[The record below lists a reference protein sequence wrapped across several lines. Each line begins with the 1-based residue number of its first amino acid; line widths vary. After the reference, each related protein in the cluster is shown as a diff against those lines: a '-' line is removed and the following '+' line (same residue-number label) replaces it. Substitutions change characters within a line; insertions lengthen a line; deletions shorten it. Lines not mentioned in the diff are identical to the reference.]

1 MEERKKYLEIYEK
14 WISKIDL
21 DPALKKE
28 LENIRGNE
36 DEIEERF
43 YQTIEFG
50 TAGLRGIL
58 GAGTN
63 RMNIYTVRRAAQG
76 FAQAINMNEKKDN
89 SIVLAFDSRRM
100 SEEFSKESAKIFASN
115 GIKVYL
121 FREVT
126 PTPVLSYAV
135 RSLQCSGGVMIT
147 ASHNPKNYNGYKV
160 YWDDGAQVTEEKA
173 NLIINEVNNV
183 NNYLDL
189 QTKSFD
195 EYLEDGKIKVIYNE
209 VYDKY
214 YEEINN
220 LKYMKKGEKDLS
232 ILFSPFFGTSKKAVS
247 YVMNLFGF
255 KNYSVLEEQGE
266 PNSDFPDLDY
276 PNPEDPKS
284 FKLLLEKAQ
293 DTKPDLLMATDPDG
307 DRIGTQVFHNGE
319 YQVLTGNQMG
329 VLMVDYLMNKVPVPE
344 KGYIVKTVVTA
355 DLSGKIASSK
365 GVKVYEVL
373 TGFKYIAELAKKLEL
388 KGEKYIFGYEESY
401 GYMPGLFV
409 RDKDAIQAILLL
421 AQIASDLKDKGQ
433 TLIHRLEEI
442 YQEYGYHEEINISR
456 NYEGIEGKEKMS
468 GIMNLLREDFAQG
481 TNLELVKMQDFYNSF
496 EKDLILNKKSPIDF
510 PKSNVLKFYLK
521 DGSWVA
527 VRPSG
532 TEPKIK
538 YYFSVSGKDKNTTQ
552 MKGKYF
558 KEEFFKILEQNP

>member
-1 MEERKKYLEIYEK
+1 MEERKEYLEIYEK
-14 WISKIDL
+14 WMSKKDL
-21 DPALKKE
+21 GPALKEE
-28 LENIRGNE
+28 LKKIEGNE

-76 FAQAINMNEKKDN
+76 FAQAINQNGRKDN
-89 SIVLAFDSRRM
+89 RVVLAYDSRKM
-100 SEEFSKESAKIFASN
+100 SVEFSKESAKIFASN

-121 FREVT
+121 FSEVT

-135 RSLQCSGGVMIT
+135 RSLKCSGGVMIT

-173 NLIINEVNNV
+173 NLIINEVNKV
-183 NNYLDL
+183 DNYLDL
-189 QTKSFD
+189 ETKSFD
-195 EYLEDGKIKVIYNE
+195 EYLKEGKIQVIYDE
-209 VYDKY
+209 VYAKY

-220 LKYMKKGEKDLS
+220 LEYMKKGDKDIS
-232 ILFSPFFGTSKKAVS
+232 ILFSPFFGTSKKSVAH
-247 YVMNLFGF
+247 VMKQYGF
-255 KNYSVLEEQGE
+255 KNFSVLEEQGE
-266 PNSDFPDLDY
+266 PNSDFPNLDY

-284 FKLLLEKAQ
+284 FMLLREKAKI
-293 DTKPDLLMATDPDG
+293 TKPDLLMATDPDG
-307 DRIGTQVFHNGE
+307 DRIGTQVLHNGE
-319 YQVLTGNQMG
+319 YVVLTGNQMG

-344 KGYIVKTVVTA
+344 NGYIVKTVVTA

-373 TGFKYIAELAKKLEL
+373 TGFKYIAELAKELEP

-401 GYMPGLFV
+401 GYMPRLFV

-421 AQIASDLKDKGQ
+421 AQIASDLKDKEQ
-433 TLIHRLEEI
+433 TLIDRLEDI
-442 YQEYGYHEEINISR
+442 YLEYGYHEEINISR
-456 NYEGIEGKEKMS
+456 NYEGIEGKEKMV
-468 GIMNLLREDFAQG
+468 GIMNLLREDFAEK
-481 TNLELVKMQDFYNSF
+481 TSLELVKMQDFYYSIERDF
-496 EKDLILNKKSPIDF
+496 TTKTEISIDF
-510 PKSNVLKFYLK
+510 PQSNVLKFYLK
-521 DGSWVA
+521 DRSWVA

-538 YYFSVSGKDKNTTQ
+538 YYFSVAGKDKNDAE
-552 MKGKYF
+552 MKAEKF
-558 KEEFFKILEQNP
+558 KEEFFKILE

>member
-63 RMNIYTVRRAAQG
+63 RMNVYTVRRAAQG

-135 RSLQCSGGVMIT
+135 RSLQRSGGVMIT

-329 VLMVDYLMNKVPVPE
+329 VLMVDYLINKVPVPE

-421 AQIASDLKDKGQ
+421 AQIASDLKNKGQ

-442 YQEYGYHEEINISR
+442 YQEYGYHEEINIFR

>member
-1 MEERKKYLEIYEK
+1 MEERKEYLGIYEK
-14 WISKIDL
+14 WMSKKDL
-21 DPALKKE
+21 DPALKEELKE
-28 LENIRGNE
+28 IEGNE

-76 FAQAINMNEKKDN
+76 FAQAINQNGRKDN
-89 SIVLAFDSRRM
+89 RVVLAYDSRKM
-100 SEEFSKESAKIFASN
+100 SVEFSKESAKIFASN

-121 FREVT
+121 FSEVT

-135 RSLQCSGGVMIT
+135 RSLKCSGGVMIT

-173 NLIINEVNNV
+173 NLIINEVNKV
-183 NNYLDL
+183 DNYLDL
-189 QTKSFD
+189 ETKSFD
-195 EYLEDGKIKVIYNE
+195 EYLKEGKIQVIYDE
-209 VYDKY
+209 VYAKY

-220 LKYMKKGEKDLS
+220 LEYMKKGDKDIS
-232 ILFSPFFGTSKKAVS
+232 ILFSPFFGTSKKSVAH
-247 YVMNLFGF
+247 VMKQYGF
-255 KNYSVLEEQGE
+255 KNFSVLEEQGE
-266 PNSDFPDLDY
+266 PNSDFPNLDY

-284 FKLLLEKAQ
+284 FMLLREKAKI
-293 DTKPDLLMATDPDG
+293 TKPDLLMATDPDG
-307 DRIGTQVFHNGE
+307 DRIGTQVLHNGE
-319 YQVLTGNQMG
+319 YVVLTGNQMG

-344 KGYIVKTVVTA
+344 NGYIVKTVVTA

-373 TGFKYIAELAKKLEL
+373 TGFKYIAELAKELEP

-401 GYMPGLFV
+401 GYMPRLFV

-421 AQIASDLKDKGQ
+421 AQIASDLKDKEQ
-433 TLIHRLEEI
+433 TLIDRLEDI
-442 YQEYGYHEEINISR
+442 YLEYGYHEEINISR
-456 NYEGIEGKEKMS
+456 NYEGIEGKEKMV
-468 GIMNLLREDFAQG
+468 GIMNLLREDFAEK
-481 TNLELVKMQDFYNSF
+481 TSLELVKMQDFYYSIERDF
-496 EKDLILNKKSPIDF
+496 TTKTEISIDF
-510 PKSNVLKFYLK
+510 PQSNVLKFYLK
-521 DGSWVA
+521 DRSWVA

-538 YYFSVSGKDKNTTQ
+538 YYFSVAGKDKNDAE
-552 MKGKYF
+552 MKAEKF
-558 KEEFFKILEQNP
+558 KEEFFKILE

>member
-1 MEERKKYLEIYEK
+1 MGERKEYLEIYEK
-14 WISKIDL
+14 WMSKKDL
-21 DPALKKE
+21 DPALKEELKE
-28 LENIRGNE
+28 IEGNE

-76 FAQAINMNEKKDN
+76 FAQAINQNGRKDN
-89 SIVLAFDSRRM
+89 RVVLAYDSRKM
-100 SEEFSKESAKIFASN
+100 SVEFSKESAKIFASN

-121 FREVT
+121 FSEVT

-135 RSLQCSGGVMIT
+135 RSLKCSGGVMIT

-173 NLIINEVNNV
+173 NLIINEVNKV
-183 NNYLDL
+183 DNYLDL
-189 QTKSFD
+189 ETKSFD
-195 EYLEDGKIKVIYNE
+195 EYLKEGKIQVIYDE
-209 VYDKY
+209 VYAKY

-220 LKYMKKGEKDLS
+220 LEYMKKGDKDIS
-232 ILFSPFFGTSKKAVS
+232 ILFSPFFGTSKKSVAH
-247 YVMNLFGF
+247 VMKQYGF
-255 KNYSVLEEQGE
+255 KNFSVLEEQGE
-266 PNSDFPDLDY
+266 PNSDFPNLDY

-284 FKLLLEKAQ
+284 FMLLREKAKI
-293 DTKPDLLMATDPDG
+293 TKPDLLMATDPDG
-307 DRIGTQVFHNGE
+307 DRIGTQVLHNGE
-319 YQVLTGNQMG
+319 YVVLTGNQMG

-344 KGYIVKTVVTA
+344 NGYIVKTVVTA

-373 TGFKYIAELAKKLEL
+373 TGFKYIAELAKELEP

-401 GYMPGLFV
+401 GYMPRLFV

-421 AQIASDLKDKGQ
+421 AQIASDLKDKEQ
-433 TLIHRLEEI
+433 TLIDRLEDI
-442 YQEYGYHEEINISR
+442 YLEYGYHEEINISR
-456 NYEGIEGKEKMS
+456 NYEGIEGKEKMV
-468 GIMNLLREDFAQG
+468 GIMNLLREDFAEK
-481 TNLELVKMQDFYNSF
+481 TSLELVKMQDFYYSIERDF
-496 EKDLILNKKSPIDF
+496 TTKTEISIDF
-510 PKSNVLKFYLK
+510 PQSNVLKFYLK
-521 DGSWVA
+521 DRSWVA

-538 YYFSVSGKDKNTTQ
+538 YYFSVAGKDKNDAE
-552 MKGKYF
+552 MKAEKF
-558 KEEFFKILEQNP
+558 KEEFFKILE

>member
-1 MEERKKYLEIYEK
+1 MEERKEYLEIYEK
-14 WISKIDL
+14 WKSKKDL
-21 DPALKKE
+21 DSLLKKE
-28 LENIRGNE
+28 LENIEGNE

-76 FAQAINMNEKKDN
+76 FAQAINQNGRKDN
-89 SIVLAFDSRRM
+89 KVVLAYDSRKM
-100 SEEFSKESAKIFASN
+100 SVEFSKESAKIFASK

-121 FREVT
+121 FSEVT

-135 RSLQCSGGVMIT
+135 RSLKCSGGVMIT

-173 NLIINEVNNV
+173 NLIINEVNKV
-183 NNYLDL
+183 DNYLDL
-189 QTKSFD
+189 ETKSFD
-195 EYLEDGKIKVIYNE
+195 EYLKEGKIQVIYDE
-209 VYDKY
+209 VYAKY

-220 LKYMKKGEKDLS
+220 LEYMKKGDKDIS
-232 ILFSPFFGTSKKAVS
+232 ILFSPFFGTSRKSVTH
-247 YVMNLFGF
+247 VMKEYGF
-255 KNYSVLEEQGE
+255 KNFSVLEEQGE
-266 PNSDFPDLDY
+266 PNSDFPNLDY

-284 FKLLLEKAQ
+284 FMLLREKAKV
-293 DTKPDLLMATDPDG
+293 TKSDLLMATDPDG
-307 DRIGTQVFHNGE
+307 DRIGTQVLHNGE
-319 YQVLTGNQMG
+319 YVVLTGNQMG

-344 KGYIVKTVVTA
+344 NGYIVKTVVTA

-373 TGFKYIAELAKKLEL
+373 TGFKYIAELAKKLEP

-401 GYMPGLFV
+401 GYMPRLFV

-433 TLIHRLEEI
+433 TLIDRLEEI
-442 YQEYGYHEEINISR
+442 YLEHGYHEEINISR
-456 NYEGIEGKEKMS
+456 NYEGIEGKEKMV
-468 GIMNLLREDFAQG
+468 GIMNLLREDFAEKSG
-481 TNLELVKMQDFYNSF
+481 LELVKMQDFYYSIERDF
-496 EKDLILNKKSPIDF
+496 AAKTETTIDF
-510 PKSNVLKFYLK
+510 PQSNVLKFYLN
-521 DGSWVA
+521 DGAWVA

-538 YYFSVSGKDKNTTQ
+538 YYFSVAGKDKNDAE
-552 MKGKYF
+552 MKAENF
-558 KEEFFKILEQNP
+558 KEKFFKILE

>member
-1 MEERKKYLEIYEK
+1 MEERKEYLEIYEK
-14 WISKIDL
+14 WKNKKDL
-21 DPALKKE
+21 DPALKEELKE
-28 LENIRGNE
+28 IEGNE

-76 FAQAINMNEKKDN
+76 FAQAINQNGRKDN
-89 SIVLAFDSRRM
+89 RVVLAYDSRKM
-100 SEEFSKESAKIFASN
+100 SVEFSKESAKIFASN

-121 FREVT
+121 FSEVT

-135 RSLQCSGGVMIT
+135 RSLKCSGGVMIT

-173 NLIINEVNNV
+173 NLIINEVNKV
-183 NNYLDL
+183 DNYLDL
-189 QTKSFD
+189 ETKSFD
-195 EYLEDGKIKVIYNE
+195 EYLKEGKIQVIYDE
-209 VYDKY
+209 VYAKY

-220 LKYMKKGEKDLS
+220 LEYMKKGDKGIS
-232 ILFSPFFGTSKKAVS
+232 ILFSPFFGTSKKSVAH
-247 YVMNLFGF
+247 VMKQYGF
-255 KNYSVLEEQGE
+255 KNFSVLEEQGE
-266 PNSDFPDLDY
+266 PNSDFPNLDY

-284 FKLLLEKAQ
+284 FMLLREKAKI
-293 DTKPDLLMATDPDG
+293 TKPDLLMATDPDG
-307 DRIGTQVFHNGE
+307 DRIGTQVLHNGE
-319 YQVLTGNQMG
+319 YVVLTGNQMG

-344 KGYIVKTVVTA
+344 NGYIVKTVVTA

-373 TGFKYIAELAKKLEL
+373 TGFKYIAELAKELEP

-401 GYMPGLFV
+401 GYMPRLFV

-421 AQIASDLKDKGQ
+421 AQIASDLKDKEQ
-433 TLIHRLEEI
+433 TLIDRLEEI
-442 YQEYGYHEEINISR
+442 YLEYGYHEEINISR
-456 NYEGIEGKEKMS
+456 NYEGIEGKEKMV
-468 GIMNLLREDFAQG
+468 GIMNLLREDFAEK
-481 TNLELVKMQDFYNSF
+481 TSLELVKMQDFYYSIERDF
-496 EKDLILNKKSPIDF
+496 TTKTEISIDF
-510 PKSNVLKFYLK
+510 PQSNVLKFYLK
-521 DGSWVA
+521 DRSWVA

-538 YYFSVSGKDKNTTQ
+538 YYFSVAGKDKNDAE
-552 MKGKYF
+552 MKAEKF
-558 KEEFFKILEQNP
+558 KEEFFKILE

>member
-1 MEERKKYLEIYEK
+1 MEERKEYLEIYEK
-14 WISKIDL
+14 WKNKKDL
-21 DPALKKE
+21 DPALKEELKE
-28 LENIRGNE
+28 IEGNE
-36 DEIEERF
+36 NEIEERF

-76 FAQAINMNEKKDN
+76 FAQAINQNGRKDN
-89 SIVLAFDSRRM
+89 RVVLAYDSRKM
-100 SEEFSKESAKIFASN
+100 SVEFSKESAKIFASN

-121 FREVT
+121 FSEVT

-135 RSLQCSGGVMIT
+135 RSLKCSGGVMIT

-173 NLIINEVNNV
+173 NLIINEVNKV
-183 NNYLDL
+183 DNYLDL
-189 QTKSFD
+189 ETKSFD
-195 EYLEDGKIKVIYNE
+195 EYLKEGKIQVIYDE
-209 VYDKY
+209 VYAKY

-220 LKYMKKGEKDLS
+220 LEYMKKGDKGIS
-232 ILFSPFFGTSKKAVS
+232 ILFSPFFGTSKKSVAH
-247 YVMNLFGF
+247 VMKQYGF
-255 KNYSVLEEQGE
+255 KNFSVLEEQGE
-266 PNSDFPDLDY
+266 PNSDFPNLDY

-284 FKLLLEKAQ
+284 FMLLREKAKI
-293 DTKPDLLMATDPDG
+293 TKPDLLMATDPDG
-307 DRIGTQVFHNGE
+307 DRIGTQVLHNGE
-319 YQVLTGNQMG
+319 YVVLTGNQMG

-344 KGYIVKTVVTA
+344 NGYIVKTVVTA

-373 TGFKYIAELAKKLEL
+373 TGFKYIAELAKELEP

-401 GYMPGLFV
+401 GYMPRLFV

-421 AQIASDLKDKGQ
+421 AQIASDLKDKEQ
-433 TLIHRLEEI
+433 TLIDRLEEI
-442 YQEYGYHEEINISR
+442 YLEYGYHEEINISR
-456 NYEGIEGKEKMS
+456 NYEGIEGKEKMV
-468 GIMNLLREDFAQG
+468 GIMNLLREDFAEK
-481 TNLELVKMQDFYNSF
+481 TSLELVKMQDFYYSIERDF
-496 EKDLILNKKSPIDF
+496 TTKTEISIDF
-510 PKSNVLKFYLK
+510 PQSNVLKFYLK
-521 DGSWVA
+521 DRSWVA

-538 YYFSVSGKDKNTTQ
+538 YYFSVAGKDKNDAE
-552 MKGKYF
+552 MKAEKF
-558 KEEFFKILEQNP
+558 KEEFFKILE

>member
-1 MEERKKYLEIYEK
+1 MEERKEYLEIYEK
-14 WISKIDL
+14 WMSKKDL
-21 DPALKKE
+21 GPALKEE
-28 LENIRGNE
+28 LKKIEGNE

-76 FAQAINMNEKKDN
+76 FAQAINQNGRKDN
-89 SIVLAFDSRRM
+89 RVVLAYDSRKM
-100 SEEFSKESAKIFASN
+100 SVEFSKESAKIFASN

-121 FREVT
+121 FSEVT

-135 RSLQCSGGVMIT
+135 RSLKCSGGVMIT

-173 NLIINEVNNV
+173 NLIINEVNKV
-183 NNYLDL
+183 DNYLDL
-189 QTKSFD
+189 ETKSFD
-195 EYLEDGKIKVIYNE
+195 EYLKEGKIQVIYDK
-209 VYDKY
+209 VYAKY

-220 LKYMKKGEKDLS
+220 LEYMKKGDKDIS
-232 ILFSPFFGTSKKAVS
+232 ILFSPFFGTSKKSVAH
-247 YVMNLFGF
+247 VMKQYGF
-255 KNYSVLEEQGE
+255 KNFSVLEEQGE
-266 PNSDFPDLDY
+266 PNSDFPNLDY

-284 FKLLLEKAQ
+284 FMLLREKAKI
-293 DTKPDLLMATDPDG
+293 TKPDLLMATDPDG
-307 DRIGTQVFHNGE
+307 DRIGTQVLHNGE
-319 YQVLTGNQMG
+319 YVVLTGNQMG

-344 KGYIVKTVVTA
+344 NGYIVKTVVTA

-373 TGFKYIAELAKKLEL
+373 TGFKYIAELAKELEP

-401 GYMPGLFV
+401 GYMPRLFV

-421 AQIASDLKDKGQ
+421 AQIASDLKDKEQ
-433 TLIHRLEEI
+433 TLIDRLEDI
-442 YQEYGYHEEINISR
+442 YLEYGYHEEINISR
-456 NYEGIEGKEKMS
+456 NYEGIEGKEKMVA
-468 GIMNLLREDFAQG
+468 IMNLLREDFAEK
-481 TNLELVKMQDFYNSF
+481 TSLELVKMQDFYYSIERDF
-496 EKDLILNKKSPIDF
+496 TTKTEISIDLPQ
-510 PKSNVLKFYLK
+510 SNVLKFYLK
-521 DGSWVA
+521 DRSWVA

-538 YYFSVSGKDKNTTQ
+538 YYFSVAGKDKNDAE
-552 MKGKYF
+552 MKAEKF
-558 KEEFFKILEQNP
+558 KEEFFKILE

>member
-1 MEERKKYLEIYEK
+1 MEERKEYLEIYEK
-14 WISKIDL
+14 WMSKKDL
-21 DPALKKE
+21 DPALKEELKE
-28 LENIRGNE
+28 IEGNE

-76 FAQAINMNEKKDN
+76 FAQAINQNGRKDN
-89 SIVLAFDSRRM
+89 RVVLAYDSRKM
-100 SEEFSKESAKIFASN
+100 SVEFSKESAKIFASN

-121 FREVT
+121 FSEVT

-135 RSLQCSGGVMIT
+135 RSLKCSGGVMIT

-173 NLIINEVNNV
+173 NLIINEVNKV
-183 NNYLDL
+183 DNYLDL
-189 QTKSFD
+189 ETKSFD
-195 EYLEDGKIKVIYNE
+195 EYLKEEKIQVIYDK
-209 VYDKY
+209 VYAKY

-220 LKYMKKGEKDLS
+220 LEYMKKGDKDIS
-232 ILFSPFFGTSKKAVS
+232 ILFSPFFGTSKKSVAH
-247 YVMNLFGF
+247 VMKQYSF
-255 KNYSVLEEQGE
+255 KNFSVLEEQGE
-266 PNSDFPDLDY
+266 PNSDFPNLDY

-284 FKLLLEKAQ
+284 FMLLREKAKI
-293 DTKPDLLMATDPDG
+293 TKPDLLMATDPDG
-307 DRIGTQVFHNGE
+307 DRIGTQVLHNGE
-319 YQVLTGNQMG
+319 YVVLTGNQMG

-344 KGYIVKTVVTA
+344 NGYIVKTVVTA

-373 TGFKYIAELAKKLEL
+373 TGFKYIAELAKELEP

-401 GYMPGLFV
+401 GYMPRLFV

-421 AQIASDLKDKGQ
+421 AQIASDLKDKEQ
-433 TLIHRLEEI
+433 TLIDRLEEI
-442 YQEYGYHEEINISR
+442 YLEYGYHEEINISR
-456 NYEGIEGKEKMS
+456 NYEGIEGKEKMV
-468 GIMNLLREDFAQG
+468 GIMNLLREDFAEK
-481 TNLELVKMQDFYNSF
+481 TSLELVKMQDFYYSIERDF
-496 EKDLILNKKSPIDF
+496 TTKTEISIDF
-510 PKSNVLKFYLK
+510 PQSNVLKFYLK
-521 DGSWVA
+521 DRSWVA

-538 YYFSVSGKDKNTTQ
+538 YYFSAAGKDKNDVE
-552 MKGKYF
+552 MKAEKF
-558 KEEFFKILEQNP
+558 KEEFFKILE

>member
-63 RMNIYTVRRAAQG
+63 RMNVYTVRRAAQG

-135 RSLQCSGGVMIT
+135 RSLQRSGGVMIT

-329 VLMVDYLMNKVPVPE
+329 VLMVDYLINKVPVPE

-421 AQIASDLKDKGQ
+421 AQIASDLKNKGQ

-442 YQEYGYHEEINISR
+442 YQEYGYHEEINIFR

-481 TNLELVKMQDFYNSF
+481 TWS
-496 EKDLILNKKSPIDF
+496 
-510 PKSNVLKFYLK
+510 
-521 DGSWVA
+521 
-527 VRPSG
+527 
-532 TEPKIK
+532 
-538 YYFSVSGKDKNTTQ
+538 
-552 MKGKYF
+552 
-558 KEEFFKILEQNP
+558 

>member
-1 MEERKKYLEIYEK
+1 MEERKEYLEIYEK
-14 WISKIDL
+14 WMSKKDL
-21 DPALKKE
+21 DPAIKKE
-28 LENIRGNE
+28 LKEIEGNE
-36 DEIEERF
+36 NEIEERF

-76 FAQAINMNEKKDN
+76 FAQAINQNGRKDN
-89 SIVLAFDSRRM
+89 RVVLAYDSRKM
-100 SEEFSKESAKIFASN
+100 SVEFSKESAKIFASN

-121 FREVT
+121 FSEVT

-135 RSLQCSGGVMIT
+135 RSLKCSGGVMIT

-173 NLIINEVNNV
+173 NLIINEVNKV
-183 NNYLDL
+183 DNYLDL
-189 QTKSFD
+189 ETKSFD
-195 EYLEDGKIKVIYNE
+195 EYLKEGKIQVIYDE
-209 VYDKY
+209 VYAKY

-220 LKYMKKGEKDLS
+220 LEYMKKGDKDIS
-232 ILFSPFFGTSKKAVS
+232 ILFSPFFGTSKKSVTH
-247 YVMNLFGF
+247 VMKQNGF
-255 KNYSVLEEQGE
+255 KNFSVLEEQGE
-266 PNSDFPDLDY
+266 PNSDFPNLEY

-284 FKLLLEKAQ
+284 FTLLREKAKV
-293 DTKPDLLMATDPDG
+293 TKSDLLMATDPDG
-307 DRIGTQVFHNGE
+307 DRIGTQVLHNGE
-319 YQVLTGNQMG
+319 YVVLTGNQMG

-344 KGYIVKTVVTA
+344 NGYIVKTVVTA

-373 TGFKYIAELAKKLEL
+373 TGFKYIAELAKELEP

-401 GYMPGLFV
+401 GYMPKLFV

-421 AQIASDLKDKGQ
+421 AQIASDLKDKEQ
-433 TLIHRLEEI
+433 TLIDRLEEI
-442 YQEYGYHEEINISR
+442 YLEYGYHEEINISR
-456 NYEGIEGKEKMS
+456 NYEGIEGKEKMV
-468 GIMNLLREDFAQG
+468 GIMNLLREDFAEK
-481 TNLELVKMQDFYNSF
+481 TSLELVKMQDFYYSIERDF
-496 EKDLILNKKSPIDF
+496 TTKTEISMDF
-510 PKSNVLKFYLK
+510 PQSNVLKFYLK
-521 DGSWVA
+521 DRSWVA

-538 YYFSVSGKDKNTTQ
+538 YYFSVAGKDKNDAE
-552 MKGKYF
+552 MKAEKF
-558 KEEFFKILEQNP
+558 KEEFFEILE

>member
-1 MEERKKYLEIYEK
+1 MEERKEYLEIYEK
-14 WISKIDL
+14 WMSKKDL
-21 DPALKKE
+21 APALKEELKE
-28 LENIRGNE
+28 IEGNE
-36 DEIEERF
+36 NEIEERF

-76 FAQAINMNEKKDN
+76 FAQAINQNGRKDN
-89 SIVLAFDSRRM
+89 RVVLAYDSRKM
-100 SEEFSKESAKIFASN
+100 SVEFSKESAKIFASN

-121 FREVT
+121 FSEVT

-135 RSLQCSGGVMIT
+135 RSLKCSGGVMIT

-173 NLIINEVNNV
+173 NLIINEVNKV
-183 NNYLDL
+183 DNYLDL
-189 QTKSFD
+189 ETKSFD
-195 EYLEDGKIKVIYNE
+195 EYLKEGKIQVIYDE
-209 VYDKY
+209 VYAKY

-220 LKYMKKGEKDLS
+220 LEYMKKRDKDIS
-232 ILFSPFFGTSKKAVS
+232 ILFSPFFGTSKKSVAH
-247 YVMNLFGF
+247 VMKQYGF
-255 KNYSVLEEQGE
+255 KNFSVLEEQGE
-266 PNSDFPDLDY
+266 PNSDFPNLDY

-284 FKLLLEKAQ
+284 FMLLREKAKI
-293 DTKPDLLMATDPDG
+293 TKPDLLMATDPDG
-307 DRIGTQVFHNGE
+307 DRIGTQVLHNGE
-319 YQVLTGNQMG
+319 YVVLTGNQMG

-344 KGYIVKTVVTA
+344 NGYIVKTVVTA

-373 TGFKYIAELAKKLEL
+373 TGFKYIAELAKELEP

-401 GYMPGLFV
+401 GYMPRLFV

-421 AQIASDLKDKGQ
+421 AQIASDLKDKEQ
-433 TLIHRLEEI
+433 TLIDRLEEI
-442 YQEYGYHEEINISR
+442 YLEYGYHEEINISR
-456 NYEGIEGKEKMS
+456 NYEGIEGKEKMV
-468 GIMNLLREDFAQG
+468 GIMNLLREDFAEK
-481 TNLELVKMQDFYNSF
+481 TSLELVKMQDFYYSIERDF
-496 EKDLILNKKSPIDF
+496 TTKTEISIDF
-510 PKSNVLKFYLK
+510 PQSNVLKFYLK
-521 DGSWVA
+521 DRSWVA

-538 YYFSVSGKDKNTTQ
+538 YYFSVAGKDKNDAE
-552 MKGKYF
+552 MKAEKF
-558 KEEFFKILEQNP
+558 KEEFFKILE

>member
-1 MEERKKYLEIYEK
+1 MEERKEYLEIYEK
-14 WISKIDL
+14 WMSKKDL
-21 DPALKKE
+21 DPAIKKE
-28 LENIRGNE
+28 LKEIEGNE
-36 DEIEERF
+36 NEIEERF

-76 FAQAINMNEKKDN
+76 FAQAINQNGRKDN
-89 SIVLAFDSRRM
+89 RVVLAYDSRKM
-100 SEEFSKESAKIFASN
+100 SVEFSKESAKIFASN

-121 FREVT
+121 FSEVT

-135 RSLQCSGGVMIT
+135 RSLKCSGGVMIT

-173 NLIINEVNNV
+173 NLIINEVNKV
-183 NNYLDL
+183 DNYLDL
-189 QTKSFD
+189 ETKSFD
-195 EYLEDGKIKVIYNE
+195 EYLKEGKIQVIYDE
-209 VYDKY
+209 VYAKY

-220 LKYMKKGEKDLS
+220 LEYMKKGDKDIS
-232 ILFSPFFGTSKKAVS
+232 ILFSPFFGTSKKSVAH
-247 YVMNLFGF
+247 VMKQYGF
-255 KNYSVLEEQGE
+255 KNFSVLEEQGE
-266 PNSDFPDLDY
+266 PNSDFPNLDY

-284 FKLLLEKAQ
+284 FMLLREKAKI
-293 DTKPDLLMATDPDG
+293 TKPDLLMATDPDG
-307 DRIGTQVFHNGE
+307 DRIGTQVLHNGE
-319 YQVLTGNQMG
+319 YVVLTGNQMG

-344 KGYIVKTVVTA
+344 NGYIVKTVVTA

-373 TGFKYIAELAKKLEL
+373 TGFKYIAELAKELEL

-401 GYMPGLFV
+401 GYMPRLFV

-421 AQIASDLKDKGQ
+421 AQIASDLKDKEQ
-433 TLIHRLEEI
+433 TLIDRLEDI
-442 YQEYGYHEEINISR
+442 YLEYGYHEEINISR
-456 NYEGIEGKEKMS
+456 NYEGIEGKEKMV
-468 GIMNLLREDFAQG
+468 GIMNLLREDFAEK
-481 TNLELVKMQDFYNSF
+481 TSLELVKMQDFYYSIERDF
-496 EKDLILNKKSPIDF
+496 TTKTEISIDF
-510 PKSNVLKFYLK
+510 PQSNVLKFYLK
-521 DGSWVA
+521 DRSWVA

-538 YYFSVSGKDKNTTQ
+538 YYFSVAGKDKNDAE
-552 MKGKYF
+552 MKAEKF
-558 KEEFFKILEQNP
+558 KEEFFKILE

>member
-220 LKYMKKGEKDLS
+220 LKYMKKGEKDIS

-365 GVKVYEVL
+365 GAKVYEVL
-373 TGFKYIAELAKKLEL
+373 TGFKYIAELAKKLEP

-538 YYFSVSGKDKNTTQ
+538 YYFSVSGKDKNNTQ

>member
-63 RMNIYTVRRAAQG
+63 RMNIYTVRRATQG

>member
-1 MEERKKYLEIYEK
+1 MEERKEYLEIYEK
-14 WISKIDL
+14 WMSKKDL
-21 DPALKKE
+21 GPALKEELKE
-28 LENIRGNE
+28 IEGNE

-76 FAQAINMNEKKDN
+76 FAQAINQNGRKDN
-89 SIVLAFDSRRM
+89 RVVLAYDSRKM
-100 SEEFSKESAKIFASN
+100 SVEFSKESAKIFASN

-121 FREVT
+121 FSEVT

-135 RSLQCSGGVMIT
+135 RSLKCSGGVMIT

-173 NLIINEVNNV
+173 NLIINEVNKV
-183 NNYLDL
+183 DNYLDL
-189 QTKSFD
+189 ETKSFD
-195 EYLEDGKIKVIYNE
+195 EYLKEEKIQVIYDE
-209 VYDKY
+209 VYAKY

-220 LKYMKKGEKDLS
+220 LEYMKKGDKDIS
-232 ILFSPFFGTSKKAVS
+232 ILFSPFFGTSKKAVAH
-247 YVMNLFGF
+247 VMKQYSF
-255 KNYSVLEEQGE
+255 KNFSVLEEQGE
-266 PNSDFPDLDY
+266 PNSDFPNLDY

-284 FKLLLEKAQ
+284 FMLLREKAKI
-293 DTKPDLLMATDPDG
+293 TKPDLLMATDPDG
-307 DRIGTQVFHNGE
+307 DRIGTQVLHNGE
-319 YQVLTGNQMG
+319 YVVLTGNQMG

-344 KGYIVKTVVTA
+344 NGYIVKTVVTA

-373 TGFKYIAELAKKLEL
+373 TGFKYIAELAKELEP

-401 GYMPGLFV
+401 GYMPRLFV

-421 AQIASDLKDKGQ
+421 AQIASDLKDIEQ
-433 TLIHRLEEI
+433 TLIDRLEDI
-442 YQEYGYHEEINISR
+442 YLEYGYHEEINISR
-456 NYEGIEGKEKMS
+456 NYEGIEGKEKMV
-468 GIMNLLREDFAQG
+468 GIMNLLREDFAEK
-481 TNLELVKMQDFYNSF
+481 TSLELVKMQDFYYSIERDF
-496 EKDLILNKKSPIDF
+496 TTKTEISIDF
-510 PKSNVLKFYLK
+510 PQSNVLKFYLK
-521 DGSWVA
+521 DRSWVA

-538 YYFSVSGKDKNTTQ
+538 YYFSVAGKDKNDAE
-552 MKGKYF
+552 MKAEKF
-558 KEEFFKILEQNP
+558 KEEFFKILE